1 MVQWITSLAILSLY
15 TLHPP
20 NRVGPSWVWTYEERG
35 ESGSIV
41 GFVNDGIAGVP
52 GRLRI
57 SVLSASGQEL
67 SSGCLDAGYPLH
79 GRVRQ
84 ALFPLPK
91 GTAGQG
97 LRLKAEIEIKGQRT
111 PVRWTCHQKLDED
124 GTLALRPT
132 VGLNPSDVIGG
143 GTT

>member
-1 MVQWITSLAILSLY
+1 MDLWITSLAILSLY

-52 GRLRI
+52 GVLRI

-97 LRLKAEIEIKGQRT
+97 LRLKAEIEIRGNARRYAGLVTRNSTKMEHWRC
-111 PVRWTCHQKLDED
+111 VRP
-124 GTLALRPT
+124 LA
-132 VGLNPSDVIGG
+132 
-143 GTT
+143 